1 MNNYLSHLKNFHNL
15 EQNILRTCNLDES
28 SLFAV
33 SKKATEATAVALSSV
48 LCCFGLGFL
57 FIYLHFNEAF
67 LIAQLVKNP
76 PAMQETP
83 VQFLGREDPLE
94 KG

>member
-1 MNNYLSHLKNFHNL
+1 MKNYLSHLKNFHSL
-15 EQNILRTCNLDES
+15 EQNILRTCNYDEI

-48 LCCFGLGFL
+48 LCCFGLGVL
-57 FIYLHFNEAF
+57 FIYLHFNQAS
-67 LIAQLVKNP
+67 LIAQLVKNL
-76 PAMQETP
+76 PAMQEIP
-83 VQFLGREDPLE
+83 VQFLGQEDPLE